1 MSASF
6 SLSLLQ
12 VGGGRLGRLQPDV
25 RRRRPD
31 EERRLRHRP
40 RRQEGQG
47 EVASHLFEGTE
58 DYTQEWIKSWAP
70 GLVNFVPALAY
81 HFCLNL
87 PEAFMKP
94 GRSLF
99 ADPCTSFDGA
109 S

>member
-58 DYTQEWIKSWAP
+58 DYAQEWVKSWAP
-70 GLVNFVPALAY
+70 GLVNFVPALDY
-81 HFCLNL
+81 PLCLKL
-87 PEAFMKP
+87 PAAFTQP
-94 GRSLF
+94 G
-99 ADPCTSFDGA
+99 T
-109 S
+109 